1 MTDQQ
6 EIDLERLLDGVW
18 QRRRAELLARVRL
31 LANYLDDCPRE
42 PGAWAALGAEA
53 HRLVGALGSL
63 GFDELARALRLVES
77 DACRTAVA
85 PDDVSALRAV
95 ITDVQDA
102 LAAAT
107 ARPAS

>member
-1 MTDQQ
+1 MTLQQ
-6 EIDLERLLDGVW
+6 ELALEALLDGVW

-31 LANYLDDCPRE
+31 LASYVDDCPHE

-63 GFDELARALRLVES
+63 GFDELARALHTVE
-77 DACRTAVA
+77 AAAARTVVA

-95 ITDVQDA
+95 IARVQGA
-102 LAAAT
+102 LASAT
-107 ARPAS
+107 SRPAS